1 MDEDIEN
8 AHPSAQQLARPEQTL
23 QAHLFGVGQRAE
35 AYGQAFGMPLAGRL
49 VGFSH
54 DEGKVSP
61 IFQHYIRSATGILDP
76 EDAEYVDAKG
86 LKGKVDH
93 SSAGAQRLWQAAT
106 QGKTSPAHSL
116 FAQML
121 ALCIGSH
128 HSGLIDCLGPDGED
142 NFAKRMDKPAERT
155 HLPEVLKAFGDGFGA
170 PGEQLLPDVMKE
182 MRERLATALRP
193 EASAYCEGCGLP
205 HTKACCIHNP
215 LAWFSLGLATR
226 MLFSCLVDADH
237 TDSADAGN
245 AENASLR
252 SLGAAPWSVLA
263 ERLEQRLAEFSGT
276 RAIDAIRSEISAH
289 CLDRATDP
297 KGVFTLTVP
306 TGGGKTL
313 AGLRFALRHAAQ
325 HGMSRIINVIPFTS
339 IIDQNAQVAR
349 EILEVGEEFGSVVLE
364 HHSNLTPEKDTP
376 RTRLAS
382 ECWDAPVIYTTM
394 VQFLESLFRGGT
406 RNARRMH
413 RLAGAVI
420 VFDEIQTL
428 PVNCAHLFCNAV
440 NFLVRECGASVVLC
454 TATQPLL
461 DRLAR
466 PELGVLSLD
475 PRCELM
481 PQQDAYFSKLKR
493 TEILDRTKPGGW
505 SVAEIADLAIDEL
518 HRAGSCLVV
527 VNTKRWARELY
538 EECAARGI
546 AEVRHL
552 STDMCA
558 AHRLCELDKMRAE
571 LNAGRP
577 VLCISTQLIEAGVDI
592 SFGAAIRF
600 LAGLDSI
607 IQTAGRCNR
616 NGESKDGR
624 PGQVHVLNP
633 DRENLSR
640 LREIQTGREMTL
652 RVLDDFRKE
661 PGSLGGSLLHPKAM
675 ERYFTY
681 AFFDRRDEMAYPV
694 SANDAGHGDTLF
706 NLLSCNRLNP
716 GNMRAPLALRQSFAT
731 AGEVFTVIDAPTCG
745 VLVPYR
751 EGAEIIARLCG
762 VFDPK
767 QEKTLLRRAQRY
779 AVNVFPNKFKLLR
792 DAKAL
797 CETQKGSG
805 IWYLDARHYSG
816 RFGISATEVEELAP
830 LICDGGAE

>member
-1 MDEDIEN
+1 MDEEIQN
-8 AHPSAQQLARPEQTL
+8 ARPFAQPLARPRQTL
-23 QAHLFGVGQRAE
+23 SAHLFGVARRAE
-35 AYGQAFGMPLAGRL
+35 DFAQAFGMPLAGRL

-54 DEGKVSP
+54 DEGKVPP
-61 IFQHYIRSATGILDP
+61 IFQQYIRSATGIFDP
-76 EDAEYVDAKG
+76 EDEEYVDARG
-86 LKGKVDH
+86 LKGKIDH
-93 SSAGAQRLWQAAT
+93 SSAGAQRLWRAIT
-106 QGKTSPAHSL
+106 RNRPPAQNIL

-121 ALCIGSH
+121 ALCVCSH
-128 HSGLIDCLGPDGED
+128 HSGLIDCLGPEGED
-142 NFAKRMDKPAERT
+142 VFDKRMNKDAERT
-155 HLPEVLKAFGDGFGA
+155 HFMEVLEAFGDGFGA

-182 MRERLATALRP
+182 MRERMATTLRP
-193 EASAYCEGCGLP
+193 ETSTYC
-205 HTKACCIHNP
+205 KACPLALTKVCRIHNP

-237 TDSADAGN
+237 TDSADAENAGN
-245 AENASLR
+245 AALR
-252 SLGAAPWSVLA
+252 SLGAAPWQRLA
-263 ERLEQRLAEFSGT
+263 ERLEKRLEGFSSN
-276 RAIDAIRSEISAH
+276 RAIDAIRSEISAR
-289 CLDRATDP
+289 CLAKATGP

-313 AGLRFALRHAAQ
+313 AGLRFALRHAAH
-325 HGMSRIINVIPFTS
+325 HGMSRILNVIPFTS

-349 EILEVGEEFGSVVLE
+349 EILEGGEEFGSVVLE

-428 PVNCAHLFCNAV
+428 PVSCAHLFCNAV

-475 PRCELM
+475 PQCELM
-481 PQQDAYFSKLKR
+481 PQQDVYFDKLKR
-493 TEILDRTKPGGW
+493 TEILDETKPGGW
-505 SVAEIADLAIDEL
+505 SVTEIADLAIGEL
-518 HRAGSCLVV
+518 QQAGSCLVV
-527 VNTKRWARELY
+527 VNIKSWARELY

-558 AHRLCELDKMRAE
+558 AHRLRVLDEMRAE
-571 LNAGRP
+571 LDSGRP
-577 VLCISTQLIEAGVDI
+577 VLCVSTQLIEAGVDI
-592 SFGAAIRF
+592 SFGAAVRF

-607 IQTAGRCNR
+607 VQTAGRCNR
-616 NGESKDGR
+616 NGERKDGR
-624 PGQVHVLNP
+624 PGQVHVINP
-633 DRENLSR
+633 DHENLSR
-640 LREIQTGREMTL
+640 LREIKTGREMTL
-652 RVLDDFRKE
+652 RVLNDFRKE
-661 PGSLGGSLLHPKAM
+661 PDSLGGSLLHPKAM

-694 SANDAGHGDTLF
+694 SAKEAGHGDTLF
-706 NLLSCNRLNP
+706 NLLSCNPLNP
-716 GNMRAPLALRQSFAT
+716 GNMGAKAALRQSFAT
-731 AGEVFTVIDAPTCG
+731 AGEVFTVIDAPTVG
-745 VLVPYR
+745 VLVPYG

-762 VFDPK
+762 VFDPQ

-779 AVNVFPNKFKLLR
+779 AVNVFPNVF
-792 DAKAL
+792 KAL
-797 CETQKGSG
+797 RKAQALHEIQEGSD

-816 RFGISATEVEELAP
+816 RFGISATEVEEMAP
-830 LICDGGAE
+830 LICDGGAS

>member
-1 MDEDIEN
+1 MDEEIKK
-8 AHPSAQQLARPEQTL
+8 APPFAQPLARPGQTL
-23 QAHLFGVGQRAE
+23 LVHLFGVAQRAE
-35 AYGQAFGMPLAGRL
+35 DFAQAFGMPLAGRL

-54 DEGKVSP
+54 DEGKVAP
-61 IFQHYIRSATGILDP
+61 GFQQYIRSATGILDP
-76 EDAEYVDAKG
+76 EDEEYVDAKG
-86 LKGKVDH
+86 LKGKIDH
-93 SSAGAQRLWQAAT
+93 SSAGAQRLWQAVT
-106 QGKTSPAHSL
+106 RGKSPPSNIL
-116 FAQML
+116 FTQML
-121 ALCIGSH
+121 ALCICSH
-128 HSGLIDCLGPDGED
+128 HSGLVDCLGPEGED
-142 NFAKRMDKPAERT
+142 AFNKRMNKDAERT
-155 HLPEVLKAFGDGFGA
+155 HLAEVLQAFGDGFGA
-170 PGEQLLPDVMKE
+170 PGEQLLPEVMKE
-182 MRERLATALRP
+182 MRERLAATLRP
-193 EASAYCEGCGLP
+193 EASTYCEACSPGLSN
-205 HTKACCIHNP
+205 ACRIRNP

-245 AENASLR
+245 TGNAALR
-252 SLGAAPWSVLA
+252 SLGAAPWHELA
-263 ERLEQRLAEFSGT
+263 TRLEGRLAQFKGD
-276 RAIDAIRSEISAH
+276 RAIDTIRSEISAQ
-289 CLDRATDP
+289 CLARATGP

-313 AGLRFALRHAAQ
+313 AGLRFALQHAAH
-325 HGMSRIINVIPFTS
+325 HGMSRILNVIPFTS

-349 EILEVGEEFGSVVLE
+349 EILEAGQEFGSVVLE

-461 DRLAR
+461 NRLAR
-466 PELGVLSLD
+466 PELGVLFLD
-475 PRCELM
+475 PQCELM

-493 TEILDRTKPGGW
+493 TEILDDTKPGGW
-505 SVAEIADLAIDEL
+505 SVAEIAGLAIGEL
-518 HRAGSCLVV
+518 RRAGSCLVV
-527 VNTKRWARELY
+527 VNTKRWARDLY

-546 AEVRHL
+546 TEVRHL

-558 AHRLCELDKMRAE
+558 AHRLGVLDEMRAQ
-571 LNAGRP
+571 LKAGRP
-577 VLCISTQLIEAGVDI
+577 VLCVSTQLIEAGVDI

-616 NGESKDGR
+616 NGEGKDGR
-624 PGQVHVLNP
+624 PGQVHVVNP

-640 LREIQTGREMTL
+640 LREIQTGRQMAL

-661 PGSLGGSLLHPKAM
+661 PDSLGGSLLHPKAM

-681 AFFDRRDEMAYPV
+681 AFFNRRDEMAYPV
-694 SANDAGHGDTLF
+694 GAKDAGHGDTLF
-706 NLLSCNRLNP
+706 NLLSCNPLNP

-731 AGEVFTVIDAPTCG
+731 AGEIFTVIDAPTCG
-745 VLVPYR
+745 VLVPYG
-751 EGAEIIARLCG
+751 EGAELVAQLCG
-762 VFDPK
+762 AFHPQ
-767 QEKTLLRRAQRY
+767 QEKALLRRTQRY
-779 AVNVFPNKFKLLR
+779 AVNVFPNVFKTLC

-797 CETQKGSG
+797 HETQKGSG

-816 RFGISATEVEELAP
+816 RFGISATEVEEMAP
-830 LICDGGAE
+830 LICDGGVL

>member
-1 MDEDIEN
+1 MHDKPIARPGQYLS
-8 AHPSAQQLARPEQTL
+8 AHLVNVAQLA
-23 QAHLFGVGQRAE
+23 GVFARAI
-35 AYGQAFGMPLAGRL
+35 GFPLAGQL
-49 VGFSH
+49 VGGGH
-54 DEGKVSP
+54 DEGKVSQT
-61 IFQHYIRSATGILDP
+61 FQHYIRSAAGITDP
-76 EDAEYVDAKG
+76 EDEEYVDAKG
-86 LKGKVDH
+86 FRGKIDH
-93 SSAGAQRLWQAAT
+93 SSAGAQRLWQAIMQERA
-106 QGKTSPAHSL
+106 PAQNVL

-121 ALCIGSH
+121 ALCICSH
-128 HSGLIDCLGPDGED
+128 HSGLIDCLGPWGED
-142 NFAKRMDKPAERT
+142 LFKRRMEKPSEQT
-155 HLPEVLKAFGDGFGA
+155 HIEEALEAFGDGFGA
-170 PGEQLLPDVMKE
+170 SGEQLLPATMKE
-182 MRERLATALRP
+182 MRDRLAAMLRP
-193 EASAYCEGCGLP
+193 EPSAYCDKCSLRP
-205 HTKACCIHNP
+205 TKACRIHNP

-237 TDSADAGN
+237 TDSADAEHP
-245 AENASLR
+245 ENAALR
-252 SLGAAPWSVLA
+252 SHGTPPWRRLV
-263 ERLEQRLAEFSGT
+263 ERLEKRFMEFSGN

-289 CLDRATDP
+289 CLARATGS

-313 AGLRFALRHAAQ
+313 AGLRFALHHAV
-325 HGMSRIINVIPFTS
+325 HHSMSRIINVIPFTS

-349 EILEVGEEFGSVVLE
+349 EILECGEEFGRVVLE
-364 HHSNLTPEKDTP
+364 HHSNLTPEKESP

-413 RLAGAVI
+413 RLAGAII

-481 PQQDAYFSKLKR
+481 PHRDAYFDKLER
-493 TEILDRTKPGGW
+493 TEILDDTKPGGW
-505 SVAEIADLAIDEL
+505 SVTEIADLAIGEL
-518 HRAGSCLVV
+518 RRAGSCLVV

-558 AHRLCELDKMRAE
+558 AHRLCVLDEMRAE
-571 LNAGRP
+571 LKAGRP
-577 VLCISTQLIEAGVDI
+577 VLCVSTQLIEAGVDV

-600 LAGLDSI
+600 VAGLDSI
-607 IQTAGRCNR
+607 VQTAGRCNR

-624 PGQVHVLNP
+624 PGQVHVVNP

-652 RVLDDFRKE
+652 RVLGDFRKE
-661 PGSLGGSLLHPKAM
+661 PDSLGGSLLHPKAM

-694 SANDAGHGDTLF
+694 SAEDAGHGDTLF
-706 NLLSCNRLNP
+706 NLLSCNPLNP
-716 GNMRAPLALRQSFAT
+716 GNMHAPLALRQSFAT
-731 AGEVFTVIDAPTCG
+731 AGEIFTVIDAPTCG
-745 VLVPYR
+745 VLVPYG
-751 EGAEIIARLCG
+751 EGKDLIAQLCG
-762 VFDPK
+762 VFHPQ
-767 QEKTLLRRAQRY
+767 QEKPLLRRAQRY
-779 AVNVFPNKFKLLR
+779 SVNVFPNVLKGLQG
-792 DAKAL
+792 AQAL
-797 CETQKGSG
+797 HETQKGSG
-805 IWYLDARHYSG
+805 VWYLDAQHYSG
-816 RFGISATEVEELAP
+816 RFGLSVNEVEEMAVH
-830 LICDGGAE
+830 IC